1 MTPVTGALTKEGML
15 GATGNY
21 STGEGHNFHNVNEDF
36 GVTMYLLSSLN
47 LETTRGDCCIPC
59 NP

>member
-21 STGEGHNFHNVNEDF
+21 SIDGGLNFHNVNEDLS
-36 GVTMYLLSSLN
+36 VTMYLFKQS
-47 LETTRGDCCIPC
+47 
-59 NP
+59 